1 MLMCV
6 RHRDPEDQGHTKD
19 RLQYWLDLARLAERG
34 KISYIFFAD
43 SYGGQDVF
51 NGNNDA
57 QLRAG
62 NQIASWNPEL
72 LIPAMASVTETVGFG
87 VSLSTSYLNPYILSR
102 TMSGLDHLTNGRVAW
117 NIVTSWAK
125 SAALALGYDDVVPHD
140 ERYRMADEFMDV
152 CYKLWEQSWADD
164 AVVWDRESRT
174 AFEPSKIKRIEHKG
188 KYFKM
193 STRNQCHPSPQRTP
207 VLFQAGTS
215 KSGRAFASKHAEA
228 IYIGGLFPSQ
238 SAGSVAQIRKEAA
251 ARGRDPKSL
260 KFFVGISPILGRTL
274 EEAQAKYERAKENAD
289 AIGGLAQFAGYTGID
304 LSKHD
309 LDGPLELKGQ
319 PGEDAVHSFLTNFNH
334 AAGVDGATPWTP
346 RRLGEV
352 MSLGGFHPVRSQSVS
367 KSNIAHY
374 SAGTCRHPRN
384 GRRRL

>member
-1 MLMCV
+1 
-6 RHRDPEDQGHTKD
+6 
-19 RLQYWLDLARLAERG
+19 
-34 KISYIFFAD
+34 
-43 SYGGQDVF
+43 VF

-125 SAALALGYDDVVPHD
+125 SAALALGYDDVIPHD
-140 ERYRMADEFMDV
+140 ERYLMADEFMDV

-164 AVVWDRESRT
+164 SVVWDRERRT

-274 EEAQAKYERAKENAD
+274 EEAQAKYERAKEHAD

-309 LDGPLELKGQ
+309 LDAPLELKGA
-319 PGEDAVHSFLTNFNH
+319 PGEDAVHSFLMNFNH

-346 RRLGEV
+346 RRLGET
-352 MSLGGFHPVRSQSVS
+352 MSLGGFHPVCLFFTLPKQT
-367 KSNIAHY
+367 H
-374 SAGTCRHPRN
+374 
-384 GRRRL
+384 